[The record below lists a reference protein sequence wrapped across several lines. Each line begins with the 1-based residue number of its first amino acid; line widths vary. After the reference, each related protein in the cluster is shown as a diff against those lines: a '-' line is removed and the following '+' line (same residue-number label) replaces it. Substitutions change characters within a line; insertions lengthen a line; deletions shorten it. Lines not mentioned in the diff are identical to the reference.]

1 MRIILVSIITTI
13 SLICYTSGYA
23 ANKKFINTINT
34 SVTFPIKLDINF
46 SDDMLHR
53 AENLPKRLKDRNGSK
68 LNSGFSG
75 NGFYG
80 DKELKKLISKLE
92 ISIKNQFKK
101 FNIEIS
107 EDAETILS
115 VTLVDAKPN
124 RPTFRQLAKEPSL
137 SYQSFATGGAKIQAE
152 LLSPSGKVI
161 GKFIYENYET
171 DIKNSRY
178 GSTWK
183 DSKRA
188 FYWFAMKSAKA
199 LKQ

>member
-1 MRIILVSIITTI
+1 
-13 SLICYTSGYA
+13 
-23 ANKKFINTINT
+23 
-34 SVTFPIKLDINF
+34 
-46 SDDMLHR
+46 
-53 AENLPKRLKDRNGSK
+53 
-68 LNSGFSG
+68 
-75 NGFYG
+75 
-80 DKELKKLISKLE
+80 
-92 ISIKNQFKK
+92 
-101 FNIEIS
+101 
-107 EDAETILS
+107 
-115 VTLVDAKPN
+115 
-124 RPTFRQLAKEPSL
+124 
-137 SYQSFATGGAKIQAE
+137 